1 MTLTTRNCQGE
12 PGGQLT
18 LHTFSFVLGGL
29 ESGEVSPPLFNF
41 NLDELTSDILLEAYF
56 NILLSSPGLA
66 ARGAAAGPGEGR
78 RSSRGREEERSEVLA
93 GENLR
98 EEGQESEGA
107 AVRGVRDGAAVAG
120 PAPNLHQLRGGA
132 RDGGLGQHGRPRGPR
147 RQGGL

>member
-29 ESGEVSPPLFNF
+29 ESGEVSPPLCNF
-41 NLDELTSDILLEAYF
+41 NLDELTSDILLEVYL

-66 ARGAAAGPGEGR
+66 ARGAAVGPREGR
-78 RSSRGREEERSEVLA
+78 RGSRGRQEERSEVLA

-120 PAPNLHQLRGGA
+120 PAPDLHQLRGGA